1 MLDCNC
7 MIGLHNLG
15 HNHLN
20 TVDCVDYLISLI
32 SEVVESCYYKLNS
45 MSSHL
50 PHSLQVFLA
59 VHTMCT
65 VTEVINGL
73 DNRTIP
79 V

>member
-32 SEVVESCYYKLNS
+32 SEVESCYKLNS

-65 VTEVINGL
+65 LTEDINGL